1 MPRGDADSRIERW
14 YVMRRLILA
23 LGAIIPGILFAEE
36 GRSILIDE
44 VLIFGAK
51 NPPAVLDSTRGWMN
65 VGTVDLRTNALGA
78 PGDRV
83 RRRWRVKSV
92 YEHPRSGGA
101 AALQLRIRDNSADA
115 VFTHPWSERADRGA
129 ESYSNWYEEMGEAVE
144 LENLRVIEARLVA
157 PPRTPLTA
165 TLYTVTIEAWDRL
178 PADEAV
184 QPVYPDIQLAYARPL
199 PREDG
204 ADAPDDSSAWAD
216 PNEAMSFALSF
227 VEAAL
232 TGDLAGY
239 YRSQADPLRSLDDGG
254 AMARYRR
261 APPAAMRGVDSIEEY
276 KRRFDYRV
284 YDADTFSELFPEW
297 FDASRAWTPGRDTY
311 LFMGNRSRLGERI
324 PEEVDFLTFLVGRD
338 EFGEWKVIARPIQ
351 D

>member
-1 MPRGDADSRIERW
+1 
-14 YVMRRLILA
+14 MRRLILA
-23 LGAIIPGILFAEE
+23 LGAMIPGILFAEE
-36 GRSILIDE
+36 RRSILIDE
-44 VLIFGAK
+44 VLIFGEK
-51 NPPAVLDSTRGWMN
+51 NPPAILESTRGWMN
-65 VGTVDLRTNALGA
+65 VGTVDLRTRGVEA
-78 PGDRV
+78 PGEGV

-199 PREDG
+199 PGEDEAG
-204 ADAPDDSSAWAD
+204 APDDGAGRAD
-216 PNEAMSFALSF
+216 ARVNTQVNTRADANEAMDFALSF

-254 AMARYRR
+254 AAARYRQ
-261 APPAAMRGVDSIEEY
+261 APPAAMRGVDSIDEY

-297 FDASRAWTPGRDTY
+297 FDDSRAWTPGRDTY

-338 EFGEWKVIARPIQ
+338 EFGDWKVIARPIE